1 MANPTTYFG
10 WVMPTATDLVTDLP
24 ADFNVFG
31 QGVDTSL
38 QDLLGGTTGQV
49 LAKNSNTNMDF
60 VWSAAGLSA
69 SIVDAKGDLI
79 AATAA
84 DTVSRLAVGANGTV
98 LTADST
104 EATGLKWSA
113 LSGAG
118 LVFIAG
124 GSASSTTSLTVSNC
138 FSATYRNYRIIISN
152 INGSGSEV
160 ETFLRMSSSGTPNTA
175 STYTFQTFRLYGTG
189 TLASTGNNGQSSG
202 SYLFA
207 ITTTPANQGGQCV
220 IDICSPFQALPT
232 TFTTQSIVYNNA
244 ISAYMTNQGGGAHN
258 TSSSFDGFNIVTAT
272 TTLSYD
278 YKIYGYSN
286 S

>member
-1 MANPTTYFG
+1 MSNPTSNFN
-10 WVMPTATDLVTDLP
+10 WQMPTNTDLVSQLP
-24 ADFNVFG
+24 ADFEVFG
-31 QGVDTSL
+31 QAVDTSL
-38 QDLLGGTTGQV
+38 ADLKGGTTGQI
-49 LAKNSNTNMDF
+49 LTKNTNTDMDF
-60 VWSAAGLSA
+60 VWSTS
-69 SIVDAKGDLI
+69 
-79 AATAA
+79 
-84 DTVSRLAVGANGTV
+84 
-98 LTADST
+98 
-104 EATGLKWSA
+104 
-113 LSGAG
+113 SGAG
-118 LVFIAG
+118 LNFIAG
-124 GSASSTTSLTVSNC
+124 GSASATTSLTVSNC
-138 FSATYRNYRIIISN
+138 FSSTYRNYRIIISN
-152 INGSGSEV
+152 ISGSGSEV

-207 ITTTPANQGGQCV
+207 ATTTPANQGGQCV

-278 YKIYGYSN
+278 YRIYGYAN